1 MKSLLDELQRV
12 IKICGINVPIE
23 VQDNVKYILDKY
35 PSHFNSKNYSVYIR
49 TNGVVTISSL
59 DDIDEIDVGKKH
71 ISVRLIT
78 EITKEGAIREISD
91 RHIEFNEENLEKVVN
106 FIAEFRDKKK

>member
-12 IKICGINVPIE
+12 IKICGINVPTE
-23 VQDNVKYILDKY
+23 VRDNVKFILDKY
-35 PSHFNSKNYSVYIR
+35 PSRFNSKNYAVYIR
-49 TNGVVTISSL
+49 TNGAVTISSL

-106 FIAEFRDKKK
+106 FITEFRNKKK

>member
-1 MKSLLDELQRV
+1 MKSLLDELQKV
-12 IKICGINVPIE
+12 IKICEINVPTE
-23 VQDNVKYILDKY
+23 VQDNVKFILDKY
-35 PSHFNSKNYSVYIR
+35 PSRFNSKNYAVYIR
-49 TNGVVTISSL
+49 TNGTVTISSL

-78 EITKEGAIREISD
+78 EITKEGITKEISD